1 MAIKLTY
8 ATKNTHKLSSACHA
22 LVDYDIELV
31 GIDESLPEV
40 MEIQAAEQAEVA
52 LDKARKY
59 HKLLQRPLIVMD
71 SGLFVVSLGGFPG
84 VYTKDA
90 IQKVGAGNIAKLL
103 KPDAA
108 HAYTQRTVV
117 YFDGA
122 VQQIFTSK
130 VHGELIQTPR
140 GDNGFGYDPYFLTH
154 ATGKTLAEMSD
165 EEKAQLV
172 TPVWHELAAWLTT
185 SGKV

>member
-140 GDNGFGYDPYFLTH
+140 GDNGRDASRIGRHIKASPFPRSI
-154 ATGKTLAEMSD
+154 AESAKCRPTGGTCRPTAPAPPDAL
-165 EEKAQLV
+165 
-172 TPVWHELAAWLTT
+172 P
-185 SGKV
+185 